1 MSIKMTKAMQE
12 QAEALFMAQAADA
25 AAPYR
30 TLAGEIGIIVG
41 AKAKA
46 GERVTEAGENLWGK
60 FKSALDIGLS
70 ADHSADNIAV
80 GLTVACEEAGVPG
93 GSYRT
98 YIGTIR
104 SMYADVLRGEEA
116 GGLSRE
122 NALLM
127 KIKDARQRY
136 MAADKKAMAEARA
149 RLAEATKG
157 WTAAQVDDLTDYV
170 KLCNEEAKAKAEADR
185 AAAEAA

>member
-1 MSIKMTKAMQE
+1 MGIKMTKAMQE
-12 QAEALFMAQAADA
+12 QAAALFMAQAADA

-60 FKSALDIGLS
+60 FRSALDIGLS

-104 SMYADVLRGEEA
+104 SMYAEVLA

-122 NALLM
+122 DALLM